1 MLTRITRVAS
11 QEMVQ
16 AAQLFYTSEDRTAN
30 DKNNKIREQFLATV
44 LDTEHH
50 DPKFTMVKTKWQEFL
65 LSLSPSTQTEV
76 SNMSNIPKILPLAG
90 RNHNHDFAVCFPST
104 TFAVE
109 FKHNAKSIKGIPQF
123 LSLPTKRANFMS
135 VDYAN
140 FYYDAY
146 LHKYISADISL
157 MNPPLPDKETYLKT
171 VFNCNYDA
179 HPFYRLAKSRDTLEC
194 NKLAKDKIV
203 KASITDYLQSFG
215 ETVDMEKL
223 TNLFLNTQSG
233 KVFALWDPATE
244 TFYKE
249 ILTTNDLTITSIGP
263 IKNGNTL
270 IAKSA
275 TKEFH
280 LLLRWKNHSGV
291 LYPAFQIA
299 MR

>member
-1 MLTRITRVAS
+1 MLTRITRIAS

-65 LSLSPSTQTEV
+65 LSLSPEKPE
-76 SNMSNIPKILPLAG
+76 IRPLAG
-90 RNHNHDFAVCFPST
+90 RNHNHDFVVCFPST
-104 TFAVE
+104 TFAIE

-123 LSLPTKRANFMS
+123 LSLPTKKATFLS

-140 FYYDAY
+140 FYYDTY

-157 MNPPLPDKETYLKT
+157 MNPPLPEKETYLKT

-179 HPFYRLAKSRDTLEC
+179 HPFYRLAKSRDTPEC

-215 ETVDMEKL
+215 SSADMEKL
-223 TNLFLNTQSG
+223 TNLFLATQSG
-233 KVFALWDPATE
+233 KIFALWDPSTE

-249 ILTTNDLTITSIGP
+249 ILTPHDLTITSIGS

-275 TKEFH
+275 TKDFH

-299 MR
+299 MK